1 MSQIHIVQSMTVA
14 ENANIVTVEKAVE
27 LSQAVGQRIHWRPES
42 TQRGVRECAE
52 VLSGPSA

>member
-1 MSQIHIVQSMTVA
+1 MSNVQSMTVV
-14 ENANIVTVEKAVE
+14 ENTQMVPIDAAIE
-27 LSQAVGQRIHWRPES
+27 LSRQVGQRIHWRPES